1 MRPLNPFWKTIG
13 RKAPGW
19 KAVTGA
25 ALLVALA
32 HAAVWALTYRT
43 VLPPDTSHV
52 IESMSFNIDIRKK
65 NPSPRE
71 QARRID
77 QIEERIERIADMTKG
92 LRTYSVLAELAAV
105 PEIAARYGLNVTLGA
120 WVGKDEARNRAEIDG
135 AIHLAQRNRNVKAIV
150 VGNETILRQERT
162 VEELIAHLRETKKRV
177 KVPVT
182 TGETWDIW
190 IKHPELVKEVDFIAA
205 HILPYWEEKPADIAL
220 RYAFDRYEDLRQAY
234 PGKRI
239 VIAEFGWPSRG
250 YNRNGATPR
259 LQSQADIIR
268 GFLAEAHQRGIY
280 YNIIEAFDQPWKTA
294 EGSVGPYW
302 GLFTD
307 AGTPKF
313 KMVGRVAP
321 KEHRVLGIA
330 AVIVGLGLTVL
341 GLRRRNPT
349 PGHALAYAAAAN
361 AMGAG
366 LALAAAYPFTHYM
379 HFGAWVMWI
388 MGFGLMVPL
397 VIITLAKVHEMAEVM
412 LGRAPTRLIPESGLP
427 ARGELPMVSI
437 HIPAYREQPDLLI
450 QTLDSVAALDY
461 PNFEAVV
468 VINNTPDEFHW
479 KPVEDH
485 CARLGGRFKFVNVLG
500 LKGFKAGALNLALE
514 HTAPEATVI
523 AVIDADYVVDKDW
536 LRNLTPAFE
545 DPIVGLVQAPQ
556 DHRDGSRSMLKT
568 VMNSEYAGFFDIGM
582 IQRNESDAIV
592 QHGTMCMVRRAA
604 LVAAG
609 GWSSDTIVEDTELG
623 LRLYEAGYKAL
634 YTNRRYGW
642 GVLPDTFAAFK
653 TQRERWAYGAVQ
665 IIRKH
670 WRHMLPSSR
679 TLNSEQKSQFVG
691 GWAYWLS
698 DALGALASI
707 LNLLWVPAILFV
719 GVLIPTV
726 ALTVPII
733 TAFIVNVVHCALLYR
748 VRVRA
753 PALQIAGAALAAMSL
768 QLTVAGAVLNGL
780 VRDNLPFKRT
790 DKGGGTKRQ
799 ANDNPV
805 RWESWLGTGLLVAA
819 VVLVATNEFR
829 VTEVDVFALT
839 ILIQS
844 LPFLAATAMA
854 GIESW
859 EARKA
864 ARIQTAATA
873 ATPVQPGP
881 QTPAPQGPAPQPI
894 YPLAAE

>member
-1 MRPLNPFWKTIG
+1 MPRLIPHWKPSDW
-13 RKAPGW
+13 KVPGW
-19 KAVTGA
+19 KTVAGA
-25 ALLVALA
+25 ALVAA
-32 HAAVWALTYRT
+32 AIQSAVWYATYRT
-43 VLPPDTSHV
+43 VRPPDAGHV

-77 QIEERIERIADMTKG
+77 EIEARIERIADVTKNI
-92 LRTYSVLAELAAV
+92 RTYSVLAELAAV
-105 PEIAARYGLNVTLGA
+105 PEIAARHGLTVTLGA
-120 WVGKDEARNRAEIDG
+120 WVGKDEARNRLEMDA
-135 AIHLAQRNRNVKAIV
+135 AVAVAHQNRNIRSIV

-162 VEELIAHLRETKKRV
+162 VDELIAHLREMKKRV
-177 KVPVT
+177 KVPIT

-190 IKHPELVKEVDFIAA
+190 MKYPELVKEVDFIAA
-205 HILPYWEEKPADIAL
+205 HILPYWEEKPAEIAL
-220 RYAFDRYEDLRQAY
+220 RYAFDRYEDLRRAY

-250 YNRNGATPR
+250 YNRNSATPH
-259 LQSQADIIR
+259 LYSQADIIR

-307 AGTPKF
+307 KGAPKF
-313 KMVGRVAP
+313 KMIGRVASA
-321 KEHRVLGIA
+321 EHRVLGIA
-330 AVIVGLGLTVL
+330 GVVIGLGLTVW

-397 VIITLAKVHEMAEVM
+397 VVITLAKVHEMAEVM
-412 LGRAPTRLIPESGLP
+412 LGRAPTRLIPEAGLP
-427 ARGELPMVSI
+427 AKGPSPMVSI
-437 HIPAYREQPDLLI
+437 HIPAYREQPALLI

-461 PNFEAVV
+461 PHVEAVV
-468 VINNTPDEFHW
+468 VINNTPEEFYW

-485 CARLGGRFKFVNVLG
+485 CAKLGSRFKFVNVLG

-514 HTAPEATVI
+514 HTAAEAEVI

-545 DPIVGLVQAPQ
+545 DPLVGLVQAPQ
-556 DHRDGSRSMLKT
+556 DHRDGPRSMLKT

-592 QHGTMCMVRRAA
+592 QHGTMCMVRRTA
-604 LVAAG
+604 LLEAG

-642 GVLPDTFAAFK
+642 GVLPDTFQAFK

-679 TLNSEQKSQFVG
+679 TLNAEQKAQFVG

-748 VRVRA
+748 VRVKM
-753 PALQIAGAALAAMSL
+753 PMIQIAGAALAAMSL
-768 QLTVAGAVLNGL
+768 QMTVAGAVLNGL

-790 DKGGGTKRQ
+790 DKGGGTRRK
-799 ANDNPV
+799 ADDNPV
-805 RWESWLGTGLLVAA
+805 RWESILGGGLLIAA
-819 VVLVATNEFR
+819 VALFATNEFR
-829 VTEVDVFALT
+829 VTEIDVFALT

-854 GIESW
+854 GIEAW
-859 EARKA
+859 ETR
-864 ARIQTAATA
+864 RTATA
-873 ATPVQPGP
+873 APPAAPTPIE
-881 QTPAPQGPAPQPI
+881 PAPLAPPRPA

>member
-1 MRPLNPFWKTIG
+1 MRIPNLFLKM
-13 RKAPGW
+13 PGW
-19 KAVTGA
+19 KAVAGA
-25 ALLVALA
+25 ALVVALA
-32 HAAVWALTYRT
+32 HAALWVLTYRT
-43 VLPPDTSHV
+43 VLPPDASHV
-52 IESMSFNIDIRKK
+52 IESLSFNIDIRKK

-77 QIEERIERIADMTKG
+77 EIEERIERIANVTKG
-92 LRTYSVLAELAAV
+92 LRTYSARGELAAV
-105 PEIAARYGLNVTLGA
+105 PEIAAQHGLTVTLGA
-120 WVGKDEARNRAEIDG
+120 WISRDEGRNREEIESVVR
-135 AIHLAQRNRNVKAIV
+135 LAQQNRNVRAVV
-150 VGNETILRQERT
+150 VGNETVLRKERT
-162 VEELIAHLRETKKRV
+162 VEELIAHLREVKKRV
-177 KVPVT
+177 KVPVS
-182 TGETWDIW
+182 TGETWDVW
-190 IKHPELVKEVDFIAA
+190 IQYPELVKEVDFIAA
-205 HILPYWEEKPADIAL
+205 HILPYWEEKPAEIAL
-220 RYAFDRYEDLRQAY
+220 RYAFDRHEDLKRAY

-250 YNRNGATPR
+250 YNRNGATPH

-280 YNIIEAFDQPWKTA
+280 YNIIEAYDQPWKTA

-307 AGTPKF
+307 KGIPKF
-313 KMVGRVAP
+313 KMVGRVAS
-321 KEHRVLGIA
+321 KEHRALA
-330 AVIVGLGLTVL
+330 ATAVIVGLILTVW

-379 HFGAWVMWI
+379 HFGAWVMWV

-412 LGRAPTRLIPESGLP
+412 LGRAPTRLIPQDGLP
-427 ARGELPMVSI
+427 AKGPPPMVSI
-437 HIPAYREQPDLLI
+437 HIPAYREQPGLLI

-468 VINNTPDEFHW
+468 VVNNTPEEFYW
-479 KPVEDH
+479 KPIEEH
-485 CARLGGRFKFVNVLG
+485 CRLLGARFRFVNVLG
-500 LKGFKAGALNLALE
+500 LKGFKAGALNLALAR
-514 HTAPEATVI
+514 TAAEATVI

-536 LRNLTPAFE
+536 LKNLVPAFE

-556 DHRDGSRSMLKT
+556 DHRDGAGSILKT

-582 IQRNESDAIV
+582 IQRNEADAIV
-592 QHGTMCMVRRAA
+592 QHGTMCLVRRTA
-604 LVAAG
+604 LIAAG

-642 GVLPDTFAAFK
+642 GVLPDTFKAFK

-670 WRHMLPSSR
+670 WRHMLPASR
-679 TLNSEQKSQFVG
+679 TLSSEQKTQFVG

-780 VRDNLPFKRT
+780 VRDTLPFKRT
-790 DKGGGTKRQ
+790 DKGGGTQRG

-805 RWESWLGTGLLVAA
+805 RWESWLGAGLLVAA
-819 VVLVATNEFR
+819 VALVATNEYR
-829 VTEVDVFALT
+829 VTEIDVFALT

-844 LPFLAATAMA
+844 LPFLAAAAMA
-854 GIESW
+854 GIEAW
-859 EARKA
+859 ETRRA
-864 ARIQTAATA
+864 AQTAAKAQPA
-873 ATPVQPGP
+873 APIQPE
-881 QTPAPQGPAPQPI
+881 PAPRPV